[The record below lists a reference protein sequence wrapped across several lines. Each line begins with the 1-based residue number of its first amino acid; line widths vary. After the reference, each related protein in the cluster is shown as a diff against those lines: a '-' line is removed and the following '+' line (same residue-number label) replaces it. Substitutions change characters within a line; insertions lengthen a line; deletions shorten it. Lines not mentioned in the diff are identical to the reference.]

1 MRTAAIF
8 VLLTVFFGFVFLFLL
23 DNQPPLDT
31 ERLMADLE
39 SEGIYTQTGTIQY
52 IEESINLGI
61 LSEYVDYKSLLLV
74 GIFFSAAVFSILSSV
89 QILIDKLFFKKFYE
103 NPRYP
108 VAYRRAGLVVAGI
121 DSLVL
126 LRIMLGNDLVIAVT
140 IIFLLVVIEMFFIYG
155 ANSQEA
161 VQKDAS

>member
-140 IIFLLVVIEMFFIYG
+140 DNFLVSSYRNVFYLW
-155 ANSQEA
+155 S
-161 VQKDAS
+161 